1 MLLQLRKEEND
12 LRIIGIGVI
21 VFGLWNAAKAFLFEF
36 LPNTQRAVVR
46 ADILEEN
53 VPVWVYF
60 GGIFIAVL
68 IDTLLRLKIG
78 RSALAES
85 RGEKAGS
92 LYLVI
97 TLVMTILYTI
107 AVISDILG
115 DVPQNTEI
123 ADRLVKLVVDLTSTA
138 LLLDLFLSAI
148 HVRMLR
154 KQLQQKEGSQ

>member
-1 MLLQLRKEEND
+1 
-12 LRIIGIGVI
+12 
-21 VFGLWNAAKAFLFEF
+21 
-36 LPNTQRAVVR
+36 
-46 ADILEEN
+46 
-53 VPVWVYF
+53 
-60 GGIFIAVL
+60 
-68 IDTLLRLKIG
+68 
-78 RSALAES
+78 
-85 RGEKAGS
+85 
-92 LYLVI
+92 
-97 TLVMTILYTI
+97 MTILYTI